1 MHWVLLIL
9 HRDLQP
15 RLLHE
20 LLLLTHGSH
29 LRVLIRHLLELGG
42 LFQALPEL
50 HLLLVVWRWHHL
62 RLLLLLYIGRGSQTS
77 TDPHLRLLLLLLPIE
92 INLGLLLHLL
102 GLLDQRILGLHR
114 DLHRLPPHQILL
126 GNQGGLKLLLWG
138 LLWHRIQFVHWRLL
152 E

>member
-1 MHWVLLIL
+1 MQRVLLIL
-9 HRDLQP
+9 HRYLQP

-20 LLLLTHGSH
+20 LLLLTHRSH

-77 TDPHLRLLLLLLPIE
+77 PDPHLRLLLLQLPIE
-92 INLGLLLHLL
+92 INLGLLLLLL

-114 DLHRLPPHQILL
+114 DLHGLSPHNILL
-126 GNQGGLKLLLWG
+126 SHQGVLKLLLLG
-138 LLWHRIQFVHWRLL
+138 LLRHRIKFVHWRLL

>member
-1 MHWVLLIL
+1 M
-9 HRDLQP
+9 
-15 RLLHE
+15 HE
-20 LLLLTHGSH
+20 LLLLSYRSH

-77 TDPHLRLLLLLLPIE
+77 PDPHLRLLLLLLLLPIE

-102 GLLDQRILGLHR
+102 GLLDKRILGLHR